1 MEMGSG
7 WPKIDIIFPPS
18 CFPNSLFSLPLHYIY
33 LLCPGIKVTLDAMPD
48 NGVILAV
55 TDAGTHK
62 KELERS
68 IRKKSREKNVKIFF
82 AFSPSCQAL
91 CEESMPVYNRLSEGR
106 MFNQTDFD
114 QESFFKS
121 LVFTV
126 CNQKII
132 FYLICLALHFTLV
145 SLLDGWLVGGS

>member
-1 MEMGSG
+1 MGSG
-7 WPKIDIIFPPS
+7 WPNIHIIFSPS
-18 CFPNSLFSLPLHYIY
+18 SFPISLFSLPYYIY

-55 TDAGTHK
+55 TDAGTK
-62 KELERS
+62 MKELEKS

-82 AFSPSCQAL
+82 AFSPSCQAH

-114 QESFFKS
+114 QENFLKS

-126 CNQKII
+126 CNQKN
-132 FYLICLALHFTLV
+132 ICFPNFFSSTHHPCQ
-145 SLLDGWLVGGS
+145 LVGWSVGHSFKLL